1 MKLYR
6 HEPHPVFLIFKK
18 IAKLILPKNF
28 FIKFRKIAIEILWT
42 IVYSSKN
49 KRYKNYKLY
58 TSSLKNLSGLEI
70 GGSSW
75 VWMTVL
81 PIYQS
86 IKKLDNVSVPSID
99 EENSYEMSPSSRYTT
114 GQIMNATLGWEKANE
129 GNNKFNWFLL
139 KKGNIFFQ
147 DAVNLDKIE
156 SEKYDFVI
164 SSNVFEHIANPLK
177 ALNEFKRVIKKDGY
191 IVIIVPYYKNTFD
204 YKRPVTTIEHIRED
218 FKNSVGEDDL
228 TALNEVVELTDESS
242 EVHNNHPNKNF
253 DKNSFEAYCKDN
265 FKNRGMHHHVFDV
278 DLLSSIAN
286 EVDLKVLDVN
296 YFDNSCVLF
305 TQKK

>member
-1 MKLYR
+1 MKLYH
-6 HEPHPVFLIFKK
+6 HEPHSVFFIFKK
-18 IAKLILPKNF
+18 IAKLILPQNI
-28 FIKFRKIAIEILWT
+28 FIRFRKIAIEILWT
-42 IVYSSKN
+42 IVYLSRN
-49 KRYKNYKLY
+49 KRYENYKLY

-86 IKKLDNVSVPSID
+86 IKKLDNVSIPSID
-99 EENSYEMSPSSRYTT
+99 EENSYEMNPTSRYTT
-114 GQIMNATLGWEKANE
+114 GQIMNATLGWEKAND

-164 SSNVFEHIANPLK
+164 SSNVLEHIANPLK

-191 IVIIVPYYKNTFD
+191 IVIIVPYYKYTFD

-228 TALNEVVELTDESS
+228 TALNEVLELTDESS

-253 DKNSFEAYCKDN
+253 DKNSFEAHCKEN

-286 EVDLKVLDVN
+286 EVDLKVLDIN
-296 YFDNSCVLF
+296 YLDTSCVLF
-305 TQKK
+305 AQKK

>member
-1 MKLYR
+1 MKLYK
-6 HEPHPVFLIFKK
+6 HEPHPVFFIFKK

-49 KRYKNYKLY
+49 KRYENYKLY

-86 IKKLDNVSVPSID
+86 IKKLDNIIVPSID
-99 EENSYEMSPSSRYTT
+99 EENSYEMSPSSRYSR
-114 GQIMNATLGWEKANE
+114 GQIMNATSGWEKAHE

-147 DAVNLDKIE
+147 DATNLDKIE

-164 SSNVFEHIANPLK
+164 SSNVLEHIANPLK
-177 ALNEFKRVIKKDGY
+177 ALNEFKRVIKKNGY
-191 IVIIVPYYKNTFD
+191 IVIIVPYYKKTFD

-228 TALNEVVELTDESS
+228 TALNEVLELTDESS
-242 EVHNNHPNKNF
+242 EVHNAHPNKNF
-253 DKNSFEAYCKDN
+253 NKNSFEADCKDN
-265 FKNRGMHHHVFDV
+265 FNKRVMHHHVFDV

-286 EVDLKVLDVN
+286 EVDLKVLDIN
-296 YFDNSCVLF
+296 YFDTSCVLF